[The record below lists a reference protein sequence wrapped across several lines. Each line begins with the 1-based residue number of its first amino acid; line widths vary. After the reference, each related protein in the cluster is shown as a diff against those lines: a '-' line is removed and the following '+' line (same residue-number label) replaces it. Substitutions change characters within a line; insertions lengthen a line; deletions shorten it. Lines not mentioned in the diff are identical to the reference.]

1 MHKKCLVLVSQS
13 WVELSWDTIQS
24 KQRGRYVIILTFAL
38 MLTISNRGNQM
49 PPSPI
54 RKLVPYAEAAKK
66 KGVKVYHL
74 NIGQPDIETPPA
86 ILDAVRNADIK
97 VLEYS
102 HSAGNESY
110 RRKLVQYYKSVGINV
125 SHDQILITTGG
136 SEAIMF
142 GFFTCLNPGDEV
154 IIPEPFYANY
164 NGFACAAGVNV
175 VPITSSIETGFALPP
190 ISDFEKVITDKTK
203 AIIICSPNNPTGYLY
218 SREEMEALKEI
229 CIKYNLYLFSDEAY
243 REFCY
248 DGEYV
253 SAMHL
258 NGLEQHVVLMDTIS
272 KRYSACGAR
281 LGAFVTK
288 NKAVYD
294 AAMKFAQA
302 RLSPPGLAQI
312 MGEAAVD
319 LPESYFDAP
328 KAEYLLRRNLLVS
341 RLNAMPGVFCPNP
354 GGAFYAIA
362 KLPIDDSDKF
372 CQWLLEEFSYN
383 NQTVMLAP
391 ATGFYGTAG
400 LGKNEVRLAYVLNLD
415 ALNAAMDCLE
425 RALEVYPGKVKT
437 EEKAAAMVK

>member
-1 MHKKCLVLVSQS
+1 
-13 WVELSWDTIQS
+13 
-24 KQRGRYVIILTFAL
+24 
-38 MLTISNRGNQM
+38 M

-54 RKLVPYAEAAKK
+54 RKLVPFAEAAKR
-66 KGVKVYHL
+66 KGIKVYHL

-86 ILDAVRNADIK
+86 IMDAVRHTNMK

-110 RRKLVQYYKSVGINV
+110 RRKLVDYYKKVGINV
-125 SHDQILITTGG
+125 SYDQIMITTGG

-164 NGFACAAGVNV
+164 NGFACAAGINV
-175 VPITSSIETGFALPP
+175 VAITSRIENGFALPP
-190 ISDFEKVITDKTK
+190 IDDFEKVITSRTK

-218 SREEMEALKEI
+218 SREEMEELKAI
-229 CIKYNLYLFSDEAY
+229 CLKHDLYLFSDEAY

-248 DGEYV
+248 DGDFV

-258 NGLEQHVVLMDTIS
+258 TGLDQHVVLMDTIS

-281 LGAFVTK
+281 IGALVTK

-312 MGEAAVD
+312 MGEAAID
-319 LPESYFDAP
+319 LPDHYFDAP
-328 KAEYLLRRNLLVS
+328 KAEYLSRRNLLVS

-362 KLPIDDSDKF
+362 RLPIDDADKF
-372 CQWLLEEFSYN
+372 CQWLLEEFSYRHH
-383 NQTVMLAP
+383 TVMLAP
-391 ATGFYGTAG
+391 ASGFYGTPG
-400 LGKNEVRLAYVLNLD
+400 LGKNEVRLAYVLNLE
-415 ALNAAMDCLE
+415 AINGAMDCLE
-425 RALEVYPGKVKT
+425 QALLQYPGRINDVVAEREMMK
-437 EEKAAAMVK
+437 

>member
-1 MHKKCLVLVSQS
+1 
-13 WVELSWDTIQS
+13 
-24 KQRGRYVIILTFAL
+24 
-38 MLTISNRGNQM
+38 M

-66 KGVKVYHL
+66 KGIRVYHL

-86 ILDAVRNADIK
+86 ILDAVRKADIR

-110 RRKLVQYYKSVGINV
+110 RKKLVEYYKRVGIDVTPN
-125 SHDQILITTGG
+125 QIMITAGG
-136 SEAIMF
+136 SEAIIF
-142 GFFTCLNPGDEV
+142 GFMTCLNPGDEV

-164 NGFACAAGVNV
+164 NGFAVMAGVTV
-175 VPITSSIETGFALPP
+175 VPITSVIETGFALPP
-190 ISDFEKVITDKTK
+190 MEDFEKVITSKTR
-203 AIIICSPNNPTGYLY
+203 AIVVCSPNNPTGYLY
-218 SREEMEALKEI
+218 SREEMEKLKAI
-229 CIKYNLYLFSDEAY
+229 CLKHNLYLFSDEAY

-258 NGLEQHVVLMDTIS
+258 EGLDNNVILMDTIS

-281 LGAFVTK
+281 IGAFVTK

-294 AAMKFAQA
+294 VAMKFAQA

-312 MGEAAVD
+312 LGEAAVD
-319 LPESYFDAP
+319 LPETYFEKP
-328 KAEYLLRRNLLVS
+328 KSEYLARRDLLVK
-341 RLNAMPGVFCPNP
+341 RLNAMPDVYCPNP

-362 KLPIDDSDKF
+362 RLPIEDSDHF
-372 CQWLLEEFSYN
+372 CQWLLESFSYQ

-391 ATGFYGTAG
+391 ATGFYGTPG

-415 ALNAAMDCLE
+415 SINAAMDCLE
-425 RALEVYPGKVKT
+425 QALQVYPGKVKGT
-437 EEKAAAMVK
+437 ENIEQGISKEK

>member
-13 WVELSWDTIQS
+13 WVEFSWDTIQS
-24 KQRGRYVIILTFAL
+24 KQRDRYVIILTFAL

-66 KGVKVYHL
+66 KGIKVYHL

-425 RALEVYPGKVKT
+425 KALEVYPGKVKT